1 MTETGLKKEVRTK
14 SRRRTQMAEFWRRYK
29 KNKSAVAGLII
40 LCVIVGIAVFAD
52 LIVPYAKCIEQV
64 GADRLQWPSAAHLF
78 GTDEFG
84 RDLFARVVH
93 GSRYS
98 LFIGVATSL
107 MALVA
112 GAILGAS
119 AGYFGGMV
127 DNIICRII
135 DVFMCVPPILL
146 SLAVVAALGTSMQNL
161 IIAITISC
169 IPGNVRLIRSVVLT
183 VAEQDYVKVAR
194 SYGASHARI
203 IFRYVL
209 PNAMGPIIVNTTMA
223 ISDMILSAAGLSF
236 IGMGIQP
243 PSPEW
248 GALLSAAQK
257 YIFTSPYLLV
267 FPGVFIILSS
277 LSFNLVGDGL
287 TDALDPK
294 LKD

>member
-1 MTETGLKKEVRTK
+1 MSKSHSRT
-14 SRRRTQMAEFWRRYK
+14 REQLAEFWRRFR
-29 KNKSAVAGLII
+29 KNKSAVAGLAI
-40 LCVIVGIAVFAD
+40 LVILVGIALFAD
-52 LIVPYAKCIEQV
+52 LIVPYAKCVEQV
-64 GADRLQWPSAAHLF
+64 GADRLQGPSAAHFF

-98 LFIGVATSL
+98 LSIGVATSL
-107 MALVA
+107 MALAA
-112 GAILGAS
+112 GAVLGAS

-127 DNIICRII
+127 DNVICRII

-146 SLAVVAALGTSMQNL
+146 SLAVVAALGTSVRNL
-161 IIAITISC
+161 IVAITISC

-183 VAEQDYVKVAR
+183 VAEQDYVEVAR
-194 SYGASHARI
+194 SYGASNARI

-248 GALLSAAQK
+248 GALLSEAQT

-267 FPGVFIILSS
+267 FPGLFIILSS

>member
-1 MTETGLKKEVRTK
+1 MNNSHSRT
-14 SRRRTQMAEFWRRYK
+14 REQFAEFWRRFR
-29 KNKSAVAGLII
+29 KNKSAVAGLLI
-40 LCVIVGIAVFAD
+40 LVLLVGMALFAD
-52 LIVPYAKCIEQV
+52 LIVPYARCVEQV
-64 GADRLQWPSAAHLF
+64 GADRLQGPSAAHFF

-107 MALVA
+107 MALAA
-112 GAILGAS
+112 GAVLGAS

-127 DNIICRII
+127 DNVICRIV

-146 SLAVVAALGTSMQNL
+146 SLAVVAALGTSVRNL
-161 IIAITISC
+161 IVAITISC

-183 VAEQDYVKVAR
+183 VAEQDYAEVAR
-194 SYGASHARI
+194 SYGASNARI

-248 GALLSAAQK
+248 GALLSAAQT

-267 FPGVFIILSS
+267 FPGLFIILSS

>member
-1 MTETGLKKEVRTK
+1 MDKRK
-14 SRRRTQMAEFWRRYK
+14 SRTREQIAEFWRRFC
-29 KNKSAVAGLII
+29 KNRSAVVGLVI
-40 LCVIVGIAVFAD
+40 LIFLVGMALLAD
-52 LIVPYAKCIEQV
+52 VIVPYSRCVEQV
-64 GADRLQWPSAAHLF
+64 GVERLQGPSAQHIF

-107 MALVA
+107 MALMI
-112 GAILGAS
+112 GAVLGAS
-119 AGYFGGMV
+119 AGYFGGRV
-127 DNIICRII
+127 DDIICRIV

-183 VAEQDYVKVAR
+183 VAEQDYVDVAR
-194 SYGASHARI
+194 SYGTSNARI

-248 GALLSAAQK
+248 GALLSAAQDHM
-257 YIFTSPYLLV
+257 FTSPYLLF
-267 FPGVFIILSS
+267 FPGIFIVLSS

-294 LKD
+294 LKN